1 MKHNV
6 WSELVFGLV
15 LSLAGAGAWAGETD
29 WMTDE
34 GGVVDIKVALADKG
48 AACGG
53 ALMIDRNKKMLV
65 FEGAPGEIG
74 CKLKLEEPF
83 AEIKSVKT
91 GDGAG
96 FLLELKKGKQKKLL
110 MIPVVHVQWLL
121 AQPMAAGG
129 GLGQSMESSGMRG
142 PDGEPIRVGGAA
154 GGVGPS
160 VKKVEIPKNVAA
172 DTEKAARTIREALG
186 QN

>member
-1 MKHNV
+1 LKHNV

-15 LSLAGAGAWAGETD
+15 LSLAVAGAWAGETD

-34 GGVVDIKVALADKG
+34 GGVLDIKVALADKG

-83 AEIKSVKT
+83 AEVKSVKT

-110 MIPVVHVQWLL
+110 MIPVVHVQWLI
-121 AQPMAAGG
+121 AQPMVGG
-129 GLGQSMESSGMRG
+129 GFGQAAQSANLVG
-142 PDGEPIRVGGAA
+142 PDGEPMRVGGAA

-160 VKKVEIPKNVAA
+160 VKKVEIPKEVAA
-172 DTEKAARTIREALG
+172 DTEKVARTIREALG